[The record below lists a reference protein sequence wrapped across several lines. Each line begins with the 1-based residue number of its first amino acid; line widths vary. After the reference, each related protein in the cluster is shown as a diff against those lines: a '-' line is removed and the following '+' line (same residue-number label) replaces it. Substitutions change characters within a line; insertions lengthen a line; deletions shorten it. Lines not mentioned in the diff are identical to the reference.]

1 MQLSPVIESLEN
13 RRLLNGAV
21 DLGTVY
27 STAEAQFQ
35 SVDVSLQFMPAGPIT
50 ATAGQTVTVQT
61 MSAQKIN
68 VFCSNA
74 GGTVI
79 VDGQSTPATQLS
91 APTTYDYVNG
101 DPNPDS
107 GTYVTVL
114 PGTHTFTFTIL
125 ATALPEGITQSTAQ
139 DGVTPVYSGPW
150 VVANGNA
157 SGSIFSSPLP
167 FAITGTNHLV
177 FTQLPSSG
185 VINQTLSPISV
196 AVENS
201 SNQIL
206 DDNDSVITLAPDIG
220 GIDTTE
226 ISGTV
231 TATMVNGVATFNN
244 VSILGADPIQMYAA
258 AMGFTQ
264 QLEASGQPTG
274 LYDPVGMFAASRTF
288 DITNGGSGTGSS
300 TLNETITKN
309 TLPGSVVAGSS
320 VHGTV
325 SVKIANTGSSTESG
339 RATLAIFASSDG
351 TVDGNS
357 IQIGSA
363 SIKKLSLRAGKSGE
377 FSVQIKSLP
386 KTLNGVFT
394 LFAQVADGAGNTT
407 ISSTGP
413 TLTAA
418 APFVAFSE
426 TFISATPA
434 PADASGQ
441 KTRTAV
447 KLKIANHG
455 NIASTGKSTIAVYV
469 SPDTSAADGTL
480 IRSLPQ
486 TIVLKPGASREVTVP
501 LLAIP
506 SVAQGS
512 YHFVVQVTDPK
523 SDVTSVASG
532 STFML

>member
-1 MQLSPVIESLEN
+1 
-13 RRLLNGAV
+13 
-21 DLGTVY
+21 
-27 STAEAQFQ
+27 
-35 SVDVSLQFMPAGPIT
+35 MPAGPIT
-50 ATAGQTVTVQT
+50 ATAGQAVTVQT
-61 MSAQKIN
+61 VSTKNVN

-79 VDGQSTPATQLS
+79 VDGQSMAAAALG
-91 APTTYDYVNG
+91 APTTYDYLNG

-150 VVANGNA
+150 VVANGVI
-157 SGSIFSSPLP
+157 GGGGVFSSPLP

-185 VINQTLSPISV
+185 VINQTLPPISV

-206 DDNDSVITLAPDIG
+206 DDNDSVITLAPALG
-220 GIDTTE
+220 GGIDSIDTTE

-244 VSILGADPIQMYAA
+244 VSILGASPIQMYAA
-258 AMGFTQ
+258 AQGFTEI
-264 QLEASGQPTG
+264 LESTGQPTG
-274 LYDPVGMFAASRTF
+274 LYEPVGMFTASRTF
-288 DITNGGSGTGSS
+288 NITNGGSGGGSS
-300 TLNETITKN
+300 TLSEAITKS
-309 TLPGSVVAGSS
+309 TVPGSVVAGSS
-320 VHGTV
+320 VHGAV
-325 SVKIANTGSSTESG
+325 SVRIANTGSFTESG
-339 RATLAIFASSDG
+339 RATITIYASSDG

-363 SIKKLSLRAGKSGE
+363 SIKRLSLRAGKSGE
-377 FSVQIKSLP
+377 FSVPIKSLP

-394 LFAQVADGAGNTT
+394 LFAQVTDIAGNTT
-407 ISSTGP
+407 VSSTGP
-413 TLTAA
+413 ALTAA

-486 TIVLKPGASREVTVP
+486 TLVLKPGASREVTVP
-501 LLAIP
+501 LLTIP
-506 SVAQGS
+506 SIAQGS